1 MRGGRQRTLPQAW
14 WAAGGKT
21 AQKDK
26 KKGEANKAE
35 EEKEEERDDDL
46 LLVEAAA
53 AADPGPAAG
62 LCSTA
67 TAAPGPAAG
76 LCSTATAAPGS
87 AAGLCSTA
95 TAAPGPAAGLCST
108 ATAAPGSA
116 AGLCSTATAAP
127 GPAAGLCSTATAAP
141 GSAAGLCSTA
151 TAAPG
156 PAAGFCAA
164 AGSIWIYPTNYPL
177 RAYQLRMA
185 QAALLANTLVCLP
198 TGLGKTFVAA
208 VVMYNFYRWFPSGK
222 VLFLAPTKP
231 LVAQQMEACAS
242 VMGIPAEHMAE
253 MTGGTQAL
261 NRRDLWTAKRV
272 FFLTPQIMVND
283 LSRGTCPAVEIK
295 CLVIDEAHKALG
307 NHAYCQVVRELSK
320 YTNQFRILALS
331 ATPGSDTKAVQQVIS
346 NLLIAQI
353 EVCAEDS
360 PEIQPYSHERQ
371 VEKIVVPLGEDVV
384 GIQNAYIQVLETFA
398 GRLIKIG
405 VLARRDVP
413 SLTKYQIILARDQY
427 RKNPSSQNLG
437 IHQGVVE
444 GDFALCISLYH
455 GYELLLQMGLR
466 SLFIYLCGIMDGSK
480 GLTRTKN
487 ELGRNEGFMQ
497 LYQQLTAMFADTALP
512 SVDGKVYKDKTAFE
526 KKKEFIYSHPKL
538 RKLEEIVIEHFK
550 SWNKKCSDQGRM
562 ESMPVVA
569 VDTRVMI
576 FSSFRDSVQ
585 EIAEML
591 SRLSPVVRVMTFV
604 GHSTGKSTKGFT
616 QKEQLEVVKR
626 FREGGYNTL
635 VSTCVGEE
643 GLDIGEVDLIICFD
657 AQKSPIRLVQRMGR
671 TGRRRQGRIVVI
683 LAEGREERTYNQSQL
698 NKRSIHKAISGNK
711 MLHFYQ
717 HSPRMIPEG
726 INPKLHK
733 MFITAEKYEPSN
745 STVLSKERRSSS
757 LQHKSLFSCVTGQK
771 QLQHHEKWALSPE
784 EFELWDRV
792 YRIKEDDGLKEPVLP
807 QSQFETLENLE
818 EMPKHQVE
826 ASHELSLSEWSVWQN
841 HPFPTSMVDHSD
853 RCYHFISIM
862 EMIELLR
869 HEQGDCSYDLE
880 MQPHLQMGD
889 VHVRRRKSHLAS
901 SSSELD
907 QRACPSGKGTAHGAR
922 GKPASLGRNDDGSEL
937 FATFK
942 VTKALRRSS
951 GLDGDLPLLPSDAN
965 GSASSSATQLPAVE
979 STEQGSQEDEK
990 LEVTFDLNESFDL
1003 CDNSESPGIPESAAR
1018 KECRAVAKACRSL
1031 GTTHADSG
1039 YGSFTAEKSPLSSNL
1054 FYLPESYLDSFALVR
1069 PAEEPSW
1076 VKNTSSPV
1084 KRLLAQSP
1092 PSLNHLDAIESRLSN
1107 EETPQPLQKAVPGSS
1122 SDRLQAQVFPVA
1134 SEADG
1139 SLLLFEHPELRVTNE
1154 SCASIPVCLSQPVS
1168 APEAKEEVP
1177 WDDSFEGLL
1186 GNEEFPEIQRTTPNH
1201 TATNNPLKK
1210 SFVQKDEDLELNKQ
1224 EVRVEEKSVCSVE
1237 DECTY
1242 KANNASNSMS
1252 KKHFTSSPEPYLIIR
1267 PEAEQGPEWLPSEV
1281 SCLNAD
1287 KTCKEQP
1294 TSSKP
1299 STMEVS
1305 GDTTV
1310 AKQLLDNA
1318 DLYDYSQ
1325 ELFSVN
1331 FELGFSIEE
1340 CEDEILKEENSNT
1353 RKSTSTS
1360 GTHGDVNSKLLEDSP
1375 RLETSPKWDCR
1386 SLERRHISTPLL
1398 FQRRDVKDSEGA
1410 EDATTSVPFLES
1422 GGRRKGKGSPEA
1434 LAFALST
1441 PTRGKVLKKAPRNI
1455 FSSAKKEIPEASF
1468 AEKVNKSPH
1477 RQDCGR
1483 SAIDRLGS
1491 PLRGTENLEDIN
1503 PHPLCV
1509 SPAAGPS
1516 SESEEEIVFQRKHSR
1531 KVNVL
1536 KSPDA
1541 PNDSNFESP
1550 VHAARKRRRP
1560 LDVSDRS
1567 SDDSSMDFQKS
1578 PRKTTATSSAA
1589 ADRNRPRSTKRQKV
1603 KSSFPRRHAARQFL
1617 DEEAELS
1624 EEDAEVVSSDEN
1636 EDTDNELSS
1645 SLAQFLNDEAEVTQ
1659 VLNDCEMKGVYLKSV
1674 RSPALGTRYKMVHR
1688 EFNSTAIFSQVPE
1701 QDQTYAEDSFCVGEE
1716 EEELCPKSES
1726 SEEEVSVNFDLLH
1739 NETFAGGRKQYLTR
1753 RRRRLNQ
1760 ARVEETCSVPLQ
1772 KKKPSRIVVLTD
1784 SSGDESSSSRE
1795 KPVRGDE
1802 SSSSREKPVR
1812 GDESSSSSREKPV
1825 RGDESSSSR
1834 EKPVRPDCLRA
1845 EQKTKPPQV
1854 LPSASSVQ
1862 HERTAGDVIAQ
1873 QSGKDKRDLLLG
1885 LKASGSEMLD
1895 FHPEHRGRRT
1905 GSPSTVPELGKEN
1918 LQAPPEVESSLSS
1931 ACRNPSVLLPSSS
1944 MKTSAA
1950 PAPFPPAPL
1959 EKPPSLCI
1967 LADSREISSGAEVI
1981 SSLKALHSMKVQV
1994 CSLGSGDYVVS
2005 NRLAVE
2011 RMFLSELLSPAS
2023 RSKVTQKIQC
2033 LQSTFE
2039 RVCVIV
2045 EKDRAKAGEASRICQ
2060 RTQYCDGVLAALL
2073 QAGVRILFSSCQ
2085 EESAALLKDLALV
2098 EQRKNAAICVPIEV
2112 ESHRREMLN
2121 FYLTIP
2127 NLSYPAAL
2135 NMCHRFSSLKE
2146 LANSS
2151 PMEIAAGA
2159 QVSAQ
2164 KAEEIFHYL
2173 HYGFDLHMLPDN
2185 SSTKGRSNTKS

>member
-1 MRGGRQRTLPQAW
+1 MSGGRQRTLPEAW
-14 WAAGGKT
+14 WTAGGK
-21 AQKDK
+21 AAE
-26 KKGEANKAE
+26 KGRKKAE
-35 EEKEEERDDDL
+35 EKAAEELKEEEIDDDL
-46 LLVEAAA
+46 LLLEAAA
-53 AADPGPAAG
+53 AADP
-62 LCSTA
+62 S
-67 TAAPGPAAG
+67 
-76 LCSTATAAPGS
+76 
-87 AAGLCSTA
+87 
-95 TAAPGPAAGLCST
+95 
-108 ATAAPGSA
+108 
-116 AGLCSTATAAP
+116 
-127 GPAAGLCSTATAAP
+127 
-141 GSAAGLCSTA
+141 
-151 TAAPG
+151 

-185 QAALLANTLVCLP
+185 HAALMANTLVCLP

-242 VMGIPAEHMAE
+242 VMGIPAGHMAE

-295 CLVIDEAHKALG
+295 CLVVDEAHKALG

-320 YTNQFRILALS
+320 HTNQFRILALS

-353 EVCAEDS
+353 ESCAEDS

-384 GIQNAYIQVLETFA
+384 DIQNAYIRVLEGFA

-437 IHQGVVE
+437 IHQGVIE

-487 ELGRNEGFMQ
+487 ELGRSEDFMK
-497 LYQQLTAMFADTALP
+497 LYQQLTDMFADTSLP
-512 SVDGKVYKDKTAFE
+512 SGDGRVHRGKTVFE
-526 KKKEFIYSHPKL
+526 NKKGFIYSHPKL
-538 RKLEEIVIEHFK
+538 RKLEEIVVEHFK
-550 SWNKKCSDQGRM
+550 SWNKKCSDQVRT
-562 ESMPVVA
+562 ESTSVVA

-683 LAEGREERTYNQSQL
+683 LAEGREERTYNQSQV

-733 MFITAEKYEPSN
+733 MFITAEKHEPS
-745 STVLSKERRSSS
+745 SSRMLSNEKRSSS

-771 QLQHHEKWALSPE
+771 QSHHHEKWSLSPE
-784 EFELWDRV
+784 EFEMWDRV
-792 YRIKEDDGLKEPVLP
+792 YRIKEDDGVKEPVLP
-807 QSQFETLENLE
+807 QSRFETLENLE
-818 EMPKHQVE
+818 EMPLQKHQEE
-826 ASHELSLSEWSVWQN
+826 ACHELSLSEWSIWQN
-841 HPFPTSMVDHSD
+841 RPFPTSTVDHSD

-880 MQPHLQMGD
+880 IQPHLQIED
-889 VHVRRRKSHLAS
+889 VHVRRRKSHLSTS
-901 SSSELD
+901 SSMMD
-907 QRACPSGKGTAHGAR
+907 QKACSSGSR
-922 GKPASLGRNDDGSEL
+922 GKPLLPDRDDDGNEL

-942 VTKALRRSS
+942 VTKALRRTS
-951 GLDGDLPLLPSDAN
+951 GLNGDMPVLHSDTNTSARQLPS
-965 GSASSSATQLPAVE
+965 VE
-979 STEQGSQEDEK
+979 STDQGRQVDEE

-1003 CDNSESPGIPESAAR
+1003 CDDSESLEIQASEAR
-1018 KECRAVAKACRSL
+1018 KGCTVVDEACRSL
-1031 GTTHADSG
+1031 GTAHTDSG
-1039 YGSFTAEKSPLSSNL
+1039 YGSFTGDKSPLSSNL

-1069 PAEEPSW
+1069 PSEEPSGL
-1076 VKNTSSPV
+1076 KNTFSLV
-1084 KRLLAQSP
+1084 RRLLAQSP
-1092 PSLNHLDAIESRLSN
+1092 PSLNHLDAFESTLSN
-1107 EETPQPLQKAVPGSS
+1107 EETPRPLQKVICGSS
-1122 SDRLQAQVFPVA
+1122 SDRLQDKVLPVA
-1134 SEADG
+1134 SEADA
-1139 SLLLFEHPELRVTNE
+1139 SLLLFDHPELRVTSE
-1154 SCASIPVCLSQPVS
+1154 SCASVHACL
-1168 APEAKEEVP
+1168 PEPLSSPEAAAGRAKEEHP

-1186 GNEEFPEIQRTTPNH
+1186 DNEEFPETQRKTPNH
-1201 TATNNPLKK
+1201 TPKNNPSKK
-1210 SFVQKDEDLELNKQ
+1210 SFVQEDEDLEFDKQ
-1224 EVRVEEKSVCSVE
+1224 EVMMDEERSVHLFE
-1237 DECTY
+1237 DEHIPDT
-1242 KANNASNSMS
+1242 NNGSYSTS
-1252 KKHFTSSPEPYLIIR
+1252 KKHFTPSHEPYLISR
-1267 PEAEQGPEWLPSEV
+1267 PEAEQESEWLPSEV

-1287 KTCKEQP
+1287 KTCKGQP

-1299 STMEVS
+1299 SPMEGS
-1305 GDTTV
+1305 GDTSVT
-1310 AKQLLDNA
+1310 KQLLDNV
-1318 DLYDYSQ
+1318 DLYDCSQ

-1340 CEDEILKEENSNT
+1340 CEDEILEENSSNT
-1353 RKSTSTS
+1353 RKSTSATGS
-1360 GTHGDVNSKLLEDSP
+1360 RGGVNSETRLLEDSS

-1386 SLERRHISTPLL
+1386 SLERTHISTPLL
-1398 FQRRDVKDSEGA
+1398 FQGRDMKDREGA
-1410 EDATTSVPFLES
+1410 EDASTAVPFLES
-1422 GGRRKGKGSPEA
+1422 GGGRKGRGSPEA
-1434 LAFALST
+1434 LALALST
-1441 PTRGKVLKKAPRNI
+1441 PTRGKATKKTPRSI
-1455 FSSAKKEIPEASF
+1455 FSSAKEIPEVTF
-1468 AEKVNKSPH
+1468 AGVNKSPQ
-1477 RQDCGR
+1477 RQDCGS
-1483 SAIDRLGS
+1483 SAMVRLES
-1491 PLRGTENLEDIN
+1491 PLGRTESLEDIN
-1503 PHPLCV
+1503 LHPSCV
-1509 SPAAGPS
+1509 SPASGPS
-1516 SESEEEIVFQRKHSR
+1516 SESEEEIIFQRKNRR
-1531 KVNVL
+1531 KKNVL
-1536 KSPDA
+1536 KSPDVRK
-1541 PNDSNFESP
+1541 DSDVESP
-1550 VHAARKRRRP
+1550 VRATRKRQHP
-1560 LDVSDRS
+1560 LNMSDMS
-1567 SDDSSMDFQKS
+1567 SDDSSMDFQQS
-1578 PRKTTATSSAA
+1578 TRRITDTSSAA
-1589 ADRNRPRSTKRQKV
+1589 ANKNQLRSTKRQKV
-1603 KSSFPRRHAARQFL
+1603 KSTFSHRHAARQFL

-1624 EEDAEVVSSDEN
+1624 QQDAEVVSSDEN
-1636 EDTDNELSS
+1636 EDIESELSS

-1659 VLNDCEMKGVYLKSV
+1659 VLNECEMKGVYLKSV
-1674 RSPALGTRYKMVHR
+1674 RSPALGTSYKMVHR
-1688 EFNSTAIFSQVPE
+1688 AFDSMAIFSQIPE

-1716 EEELCPKSES
+1716 EEEPCPQNES
-1726 SEEEVSVNFDLLH
+1726 SEEEVHVNFDLLH
-1739 NETFAGGRKQYLTR
+1739 DETFSGGRKQYLTR

-1772 KKKPSRIVVLTD
+1772 KKKPSRIIVLSD
-1784 SSGDESSSSRE
+1784 SSGDETISSS
-1795 KPVRGDE
+1795 
-1802 SSSSREKPVR
+1802 
-1812 GDESSSSSREKPV
+1812 
-1825 RGDESSSSR
+1825 

-1845 EQKTKPPQV
+1845 EQKNKPPKA
-1854 LPSASSVQ
+1854 LPSAASVQ
-1862 HERTAGDVIAQ
+1862 HEGTAGDIVAQ
-1873 QSGKDKRDLLLG
+1873 QSVKDKNELLLG
-1885 LKASGSEMLD
+1885 LKASVSEMLD
-1895 FHPEHRGRRT
+1895 FHPEHHGRRT
-1905 GSPSTVPELGKEN
+1905 CSLPAVPEPGKED
-1918 LQAPPEVESSLSS
+1918 LQAPSEVGSSLKS
-1931 ACRNPSVLLPSSS
+1931 ACRNPSVPPPSSS
-1944 MKTSAA
+1944 TKTSAV
-1950 PAPFPPAPL
+1950 PVPFPPAPL

-1981 SSLKALHSMKVQV
+1981 SSLKALHGMKVQI
-1994 CSLGSGDYVVS
+1994 CSLGSSDYVVS

-2011 RMFLSELLSPAS
+2011 RRFLSELLSPAN
-2023 RSKVTQKIQC
+2023 RNKVTQRIQC
-2033 LQSTFE
+2033 LQSIFE
-2039 RVCVIV
+2039 RVCMIV
-2045 EKDRAKAGEASRICQ
+2045 EKDRAKAGETSRIFQ
-2060 RTQYCDGVLAALL
+2060 RTQYYDGVLAALV

-2098 EQRKNAAICVPIEV
+2098 EQRKNAAICVPAEV
-2112 ESHRREMLN
+2112 EGHKREMLN

-2135 NMCHRFSSLKE
+2135 NMCHCFSSIKE
-2146 LANSS
+2146 LTNSS
-2151 PMEIAAGA
+2151 PSEIAAGA

-2164 KAEEIFHYL
+2164 KAEEIFRYL
-2173 HYGFDLHMLPDN
+2173 HYGFDLQMLPDDL
-2185 SSTKGRSNTKS
+2185 SAKGRSNTKS